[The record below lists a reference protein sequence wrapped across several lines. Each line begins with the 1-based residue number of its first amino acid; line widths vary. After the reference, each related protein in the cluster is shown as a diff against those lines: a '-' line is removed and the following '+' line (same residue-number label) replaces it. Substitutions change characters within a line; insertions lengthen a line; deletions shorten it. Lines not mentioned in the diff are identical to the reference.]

1 MSKNIFYL
9 KKFSFFLIIFIAFI
23 SSAHS
28 QKKYNYSFQDPS
40 LSIEKRVSD
49 LVSRLTLEEKVSQ
62 MLNATPAIERLGIPA
77 YDWWNECLHGVA
89 RTSFKTTSYPQ
100 AIGMAA
106 TLDADA
112 MYTMGDY
119 TAEEGRAI
127 YNESLRNNNH
137 KRYLGLTYWTPN
149 INIFRDPRWG
159 RGQETY
165 GEDPYLTASLAK
177 AFVTGLQGN
186 DPKYL
191 KAAGC
196 AKHYAIHSGP
206 EPSRHVFNVNV
217 TDHDLWDT
225 YLPAFREL
233 VVNAKVAGVMC
244 AYNAYAG
251 QPCCES
257 DKLMVDIL
265 RKQWRFTGYV
275 TSDCG
280 AIDDFWQRHKTDS
293 TAEDAATKAVLHS
306 TDIECGNATY
316 KTLVKAI
323 KDGKLSE
330 KDLDVSL

>member
-1 MSKNIFYL
+1 MIKY
-9 KKFSFFLIIFIAFI
+9 FSFLLISIFFI
-23 SSAHS
+23 QPVFTQEKKPSRSARGFD
-28 QKKYNYSFQDPS
+28 YPFQDPS
-40 LSIEKRVSD
+40 LPVEKRVSD
-49 LVSRLTLEEKVSQ
+49 LVSQLSLEEKVLQ
-62 MLNATPAIERLGIPA
+62 MLNSTPAIERLGIPA

-89 RTSFKTTSYPQ
+89 RTKFNVTSYPQ

-106 TLDADA
+106 TFDADA
-112 MYTMGDY
+112 MKTMGNY

-127 YNESLRNNNH
+127 YNETSRTDTSSR
-137 KRYLGLTYWTPN
+137 KRYIGLTYWTPN

-165 GEDPYLTASLAK
+165 GEDPFLTGTMSK
-177 AFVTGLQGN
+177 AFISGLQGN

-206 EPSRHVFNVNV
+206 EPSRHVFDVNV
-217 TDHDLWDT
+217 SDHDLWDT

-251 QPCCES
+251 QPCCAS
-257 DKLMVDIL
+257 DKLMVNIL
-265 RKQWRFTGYV
+265 RNQWKFTGYV

-280 AIDDFWQRHKTDS
+280 AIDDFFNFHKTHPDGAS
-293 TAEDAATKAVLHS
+293 AAADAVWH
-306 TDIECGNATY
+306 
-316 KTLVKAI
+316 
-323 KDGKLSE
+323 
-330 KDLDVSL
+330 